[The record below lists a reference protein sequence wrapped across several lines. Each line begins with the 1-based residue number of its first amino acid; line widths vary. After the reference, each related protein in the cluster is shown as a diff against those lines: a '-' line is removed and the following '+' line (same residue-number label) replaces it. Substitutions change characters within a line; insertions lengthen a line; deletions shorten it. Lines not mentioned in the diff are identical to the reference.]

1 MADVRFEDIEAE
13 FHERVRKVV
22 WCTVATVDTKG
33 NPRTRVLHPMW
44 EGRVGWI
51 MTPRYSLKEKHLAA
65 NPHVSLTYWESMD
78 AVVVQIEAIAEWAD
92 EPSERQRIWDLF
104 KNTPP
109 PPGYDPG
116 DFWQDGPHGGTF
128 GVLKLTPARIELS
141 GAAAVAAGKPYSRV
155 WRA

>member
-1 MADVRFEDIEAE
+1 MPDVTFEEIEPE

-33 NPRTRVLHPMW
+33 NPRSRVLHPMW
-44 EGRVGWI
+44 EGRTGWI
-51 MTPRYSLKEKHLAA
+51 MTPRNSLKARHLAT
-65 NPHVSLTYWESMD
+65 NPRVSLTYWESMA
-78 AVVVQIEAIAEWAD
+78 AVVVQVEAIAAWAD

-116 DFWQDGPHGGTF
+116 EFWKDGPHGGTF
-128 GVLKLTPARIELS
+128 GVLKLTPLRIELS
-141 GAAAVAAGKPYSRV
+141 GVAAVAAGKPYSRV